1 VSSTLKSND
10 NLQPKFQLLA
20 KSASEASARLE
31 RGQAEKPITT
41 AIQQLQEPE
50 QEQSLQ
56 ISLLN
61 LDDSAKDTLLS
72 CLDGSWNNVQ
82 LQVVASIEHL
92 QAHPGAYQKF
102 CTHGHVLMIVGKM
115 KYELTEAAVAVLSN
129 LTENF
134 EVVWPTI
141 IESHSS
147 PDAEGW
153 WTHSTFLS
161 HAGLL
166 APLLFSS
173 EAPGNSG
180 GVLTEKSSS
189 LRCALLFERQVRTL
203 QGAILN
209 LADRQQ
215 RELNALDIRQQLLEK
230 QTKAINPRQAMVNEK
245 EIVQIRE
252 QFTEQLADIEK
263 QICLKSDRAIQPLGK
278 LANLM
283 RQNVSQL
290 RLEDLDK
297 QESATLLKLSVN
309 GRHLAAINRTV
320 EHVLREEL
328 TEDVAN
334 ISNCLQQSNQEASNR
349 MSNAL
354 GGPATLSTAPLLES
368 SIWRTVENLM
378 AIGKESHIELARK
391 GIFDMLTAG
400 RQKVFILIM
409 FVSLMGRMGLPNL
422 FQTGLMRTG
431 FGLFMATVLIGSMIN
446 AVFVWRREKES
457 QSEKEM
463 SKIKDTLFSDGS
475 KVIEQVEKAKI
486 SFIRDYLRKVGKDFD
501 KQLKLSTEE
510 QSGHRKTE
518 QDEEAQ
524 RRDTHRKK
532 LGTQIK
538 SATELGRQITKIT
551 TEVSSLHVAS
561 ANAIHDAVRLHKFTL
576 SAEST
581 PLESPSIETDRETGS
596 LSPSSS
602 TQNASLEELPI
613 AKSPKLVA
621 SQVEAD
627 RDILAQQDEPKKM
640 PPARRISALEQR
652 RAARRLAKEQKS
664 TL

>member
-1 VSSTLKSND
+1 MSSTLKSNG
-10 NLQPKFQLLA
+10 NFHPQFQLLA
-20 KSASEASARLE
+20 KSASETSARLE

-41 AIQQLQEPE
+41 AIQQLQEPD

-61 LDDSAKDTLLS
+61 LDNTAKDTLLS
-72 CLDGSWNNVQ
+72 CLDETWNNVQ
-82 LQVVASIEHL
+82 LQAVESIKHL
-92 QAHPGAYQKF
+92 QTHPGAYQKF
-102 CTHGHVLMIVGKM
+102 CTQGHVLMIVGKM
-115 KYELTEAAVAVLSN
+115 KYELTAAAVAVLNN

-141 IESHSS
+141 VESDSS
-147 PDAEGW
+147 PDVDGW

-161 HAGLL
+161 HTGLL
-166 APLLFSS
+166 APLFFSS
-173 EAPGNSG
+173 EAPSNVS
-180 GVLTEKSSS
+180 GVLTEESSS
-189 LRCALLFERQVRTL
+189 LRFALLFERQVRTL

-215 RELNALDIRQQLLEK
+215 RELNALDIRQQLIEK
-230 QTKAINPRQAMVNEK
+230 QTKAKNPRQAVINEK
-245 EIVQIRE
+245 EIAQIRE
-252 QFTEQLADIEK
+252 QFTEQLTDIEK
-263 QICLKSDRAIQPLGK
+263 QLCLKSDRAIQPLGK
-278 LANLM
+278 LTNLM

-290 RLEDLDK
+290 RIEDLDK

-328 TEDVAN
+328 TADVAN
-334 ISNCLQQSNQEASNR
+334 ISNYLQQSNQEASNR

-354 GGPATLSTAPLLES
+354 GGSITLSTAPLLES

-391 GIFDMLTAG
+391 GVFDMLTAG

-431 FGLFMATVLIGSMIN
+431 FGLFMAAVLIGSMIN

-518 QDEEAQ
+518 QDEETQ
-524 RRDTHRKK
+524 RRDIHRKK
-532 LGTQIK
+532 LEIQIK
-538 SATELGRQITKIT
+538 SATEIGRQITKFI
-551 TEVSSLHVAS
+551 TEVSSLHTSS
-561 ANAIHDAVRLHKFTL
+561 ANAIRDAIRLHESTL
-576 SAEST
+576 SVEPTS
-581 PLESPSIETDRETGS
+581 LESPLIATDRDTGS
-596 LSPSSS
+596 PSPPGS
-602 TQNASLEELPI
+602 TQNASREELPI
-613 AKSPKLVA
+613 VKSPELVT
-621 SQVEAD
+621 SRGEVD
-627 RDILAQQDEPKKM
+627 RDKLAQPEEPKKK
-640 PPARRISALEQR
+640 PSAPRISNLEQR
-652 RAARRLAKEQKS
+652 RAARRLAKEQKN

>member
-1 VSSTLKSND
+1 MSSTLKSNG
-10 NLQPKFQLLA
+10 NLQSQFQLLA
-20 KSASEASARLE
+20 KSACETSARLE

-41 AIQQLQEPE
+41 AIEQFQRPDQEPL
-50 QEQSLQ
+50 LQ
-56 ISLLN
+56 VSLLT
-61 LDDSAKDTLLS
+61 LDPKSQETVLS
-72 CLDGSWNNVQ
+72 CLDGSWKHVQ
-82 LQVVASIEHL
+82 LTRAESIKHL
-92 QAHPGAYQKF
+92 QEDPGAYQKF
-102 CTHGHVLMIVGKM
+102 CTHGHVLMVVGNM
-115 KYELTEAAVAVLSN
+115 KYELTEAAVAILGN
-129 LTENF
+129 LAENF
-134 EVVWPTI
+134 EVVWPTVV
-141 IESHSS
+141 ESISN
-147 PDAEGW
+147 PDKHGW
-153 WTHSTFLS
+153 WTHSPLVS

-166 APLLFSS
+166 APLFVSS
-173 EAPGNSG
+173 EADSNRYD
-180 GVLTEKSSS
+180 VLTDESSP

-203 QGAILN
+203 KGALLN

-230 QTKAINPRQAMVNEK
+230 QAKAINPRQAVINEK

-252 QFTEQLADIEK
+252 QFAEQLTDIEK

-278 LANLM
+278 LTNLM
-283 RQNVSQL
+283 RQNVSHL
-290 RLEDLDK
+290 RIEDLDK

-328 TEDVAN
+328 TADVDN

-354 GGPATLSTAPLLES
+354 GGPVTLSTAPLLES

-431 FGLFMATVLIGSMIN
+431 FGLFMAAVLIGSMIN

-463 SKIKDTLFSDGS
+463 TKIKDTLFSDGS

-486 SFIRDYLRKVGKDFD
+486 SFVRDYLRKVGKDFE
-501 KQLKLSTEE
+501 KQLKLSAEE

-532 LGTQIK
+532 LETQIK
-538 SATELGRQITKIT
+538 SATELGRQITKFT
-551 TEVSSLHVAS
+551 TEVSSLHVSS
-561 ANAIHDAVRLHKFTL
+561 ANAIRDAVRLHESTL
-576 SAEST
+576 SAEPT
-581 PLESPSIETDRETGS
+581 PLESPSIATDRDTGS
-596 LSPSSS
+596 PSPPGS
-602 TQNASLEELPI
+602 TQNASLEELPVV
-613 AKSPKLVA
+613 KSPKLVA
-621 SQVEAD
+621 SPVEAD
-627 RDILAQQDEPKKM
+627 RDILAQQEEPKKK
-640 PPARRISALEQR
+640 PPARRTSALEQR
-652 RAARRLAKEQKS
+652 RTARRLAKEQKS

>member
-1 VSSTLKSND
+1 MSSTLKSTS
-10 NLQPKFQLLA
+10 NLQPQFQLLA
-20 KSASEASARLE
+20 KSASETSARLE

-41 AIQQLQEPE
+41 AIQQLQDPD

-61 LDDSAKDTLLS
+61 LDNSAKDTLLS

-82 LQVVASIEHL
+82 LKVVESIEHL

-115 KYELTEAAVAVLSN
+115 KYELTESAVAVLSN
-129 LTENF
+129 LIENF

-141 IESHSS
+141 VESHSS

-161 HAGLL
+161 HVGLL
-166 APLLFSS
+166 APLFFSS
-173 EAPGNSG
+173 ETPGNGS
-180 GVLTEKSSS
+180 GVLTEESSS

-215 RELNALDIRQQLLEK
+215 RERNALDIRQQLLEK
-230 QTKAINPRQAMVNEK
+230 QLKAINSRQAVINEK
-245 EIVQIRE
+245 EVVEIRE
-252 QFTEQLADIEK
+252 QFTEQLTDIEK
-263 QICLKSDRAIQPLGK
+263 EVCLKSDRAIQPLGK
-278 LANLM
+278 LTNLM

-290 RLEDLDK
+290 RIEDLDK

-328 TEDVAN
+328 TTDVAN
-334 ISNCLQQSNQEASNR
+334 ILNRLQQLNQEASNR

-354 GGPATLSTAPLLES
+354 GGSATLSTAPLLES

-431 FGLFMATVLIGSMIN
+431 FGLFMAAVLIGSMIN

-475 KVIEQVEKAKI
+475 KVIEQVEKAKVN
-486 SFIRDYLRKVGKDFD
+486 FIRDYLRKVGKDFD

-510 QSGHRKTE
+510 QSGHRKKE

-524 RRDTHRKK
+524 RRDTHRNK
-532 LGTQIK
+532 LESQIK
-538 SATELGRQITKIT
+538 LATELGRQITKFT
-551 TEVSSLHVAS
+551 TEVSSLHVSS
-561 ANAIHDAVRLHKFTL
+561 ANAIRDAVRLHESTL
-576 SAEST
+576 SVEPT
-581 PLESPSIETDRETGS
+581 PLESPSIATDRDTG
-596 LSPSSS
+596 SPSSPGS

-613 AKSPKLVA
+613 VNSPELVA
-621 SQVEAD
+621 SPVEAD
-627 RDILAQQDEPKKM
+627 RDKLGQQEEPKKM
-640 PPARRISALEQR
+640 PPACRTSALSQR